1 MDQCI
6 FFSGA
11 VAILR
16 LPASPRLEKLDGA
29 MVLSKFAA
37 QHKSRVLVL
46 SEKLY
51 EAFVQEDGGEMLA
64 KTGRLMRSNTL
75 RTKKTRKMLGVVLQ
89 AQISN
94 ENGTPATD
102 IRFWSKSVV
111 AHALQKMVKDY
122 RIQVPMLPGFTW
134 ASWVKEQANL
144 VQSLCKKA
152 SRNQRDSGRRLKRPD
167 SMSSIDS
174 MPTVPY
180 EAQDRF
186 FTTVQLRFFF
196 CKTSYF
202 R

>member
-6 FFSGA
+6 FLSGA

-94 ENGTPATD
+94 ENVTPATD

-111 AHALQKMVKDY
+111 AHALQKMVK
-122 RIQVPMLPGFTW
+122 
-134 ASWVKEQANL
+134 E
-144 VQSLCKKA
+144 A

-186 FTTVQLRFFF
+186 FATVQLRYFF

>member
-6 FFSGA
+6 FLSGA

-134 ASWVKEQANL
+134 TSWVTEQADL

-152 SRNQRDSGRRLKRPD
+152 SRNQKGWRRLKRPD

-180 EAQDRF
+180 ETQD
-186 FTTVQLRFFF
+186 FFF
-196 CKTSYF
+196 HVSACLSSQF
-202 R
+202 FW